1 MTSSRRGRQWTAH
14 RGSAGFFRQSSN
26 WLGDDAAPS
35 TVTQEEAM
43 ASEWWGG
50 RPMAGMLPRVF
61 FEHFG
66 DSSFAA
72 ERNGTLAGFLVG
84 FCSQS
89 RRGEA
94 YIHFVGVHPGERG
107 RGLGCRL
114 YETFFGA
121 AAARGCLTVRA
132 ITAPVNSGSVA
143 FHRRMGFEVEPGAT
157 EQNGI
162 PVTADYDGPGQDRVL
177 FVRHLRPVPESDPW
191 R

>member
-1 MTSSRRGRQWTAH
+1 MP
-14 RGSAGFFRQSSN
+14 
-26 WLGDDAAPS
+26 APS
-35 TVTQEEAM
+35 TVTQEKAM
-43 ASEWWGG
+43 ASAVRIRNLSTSDYGAIIGVIDEWWGG

-61 FEHFG
+61 FEHFA
-66 DSSFAA
+66 DTSFAA

-107 RGLGCRL
+107 RGLGRRL

-143 FHRRMGFEVEPGAT
+143 FHRRMGFEIEPGET
-157 EQNGI
+157 EHNGI
-162 PVTADYDGPGQDRVL
+162 PVTADYDGPGQDRFL
-177 FVRHLRPVPESDPW
+177 FVRHLRPVPDSDRPLFGI
-191 R
+191 RGGEM

>member
-1 MTSSRRGRQWTAH
+1 
-14 RGSAGFFRQSSN
+14 
-26 WLGDDAAPS
+26 
-35 TVTQEEAM
+35 M
-43 ASEWWGG
+43 ASAVKIRNLSTSDYGAIIGVIDEWWGG

-61 FEHFG
+61 FEHFA
-66 DSSFAA
+66 DTSFAA

-107 RGLGCRL
+107 RGLGRRL

-143 FHRRMGFEVEPGAT
+143 FHGRMGFEIEPGET

-177 FVRHLRPVPESDPW
+177 FVRRLRPVPASDKPLFGI
-191 R
+191 RGGEM